1 MKKRNIITIL
11 ICYFAYAAIYI
22 ARLNLTAASPA
33 LKDLSVITE
42 QQLGILGAAFS
53 VLFAVGRFVNGTLTD
68 RIHPRFMITVGLV
81 MCGLANIVIGFLP
94 PFIAMVFLW
103 AVNAF
108 AQSMLWSAILVVVSA
123 VYSPEKA
130 KRVVPIM
137 LTSVAFGNVIS
148 IIFNAYLIKTYGVLY
163 AFIVPGAITLVL
175 ALFSFLSLYKL
186 PVKEADSKTHLS
198 LFTILKNSEFR
209 LILTPTILHGIVK
222 ENITIWMALF
232 IVHRYAFSGLSDS
245 IYFLLFVPLIG
256 FFGRMVYT
264 PVFNLC
270 GHNEHKAAIAG
281 FVVTIISSVIL
292 CMNVNNMYV
301 DIFLM
306 GIIYAAISIS
316 NTTFLSIYPLQYAKT
331 GNIASVSGIL
341 DLFTYGGGGIGSL
354 IFGYSV
360 KSLGYNSIFI
370 TFAAASV
377 ISIAFVIMILRR
389 QRLQTA

>member
-1 MKKRNIITIL
+1 MKTRNIITIL

-33 LKDLSVITE
+33 LKDLGMITE

-53 VLFAVGRFVNGTLTD
+53 ILFAVGRFVNGTLTD
-68 RIHPRFMITVGLV
+68 RIHPRFMITAGLV
-81 MCGLANIVIGFLP
+81 LCGLANVLIGFLP
-94 PFIAMVFLW
+94 PFAAMVFLW

-123 VYSPEKA
+123 VYPPDIA
-130 KRVVPIM
+130 KRLAPIM
-137 LTSVAFGNVIS
+137 VTSVAFGNVIS
-148 IIFNAYLIKTYGVLY
+148 IIFNSYLIKTYGVIF
-163 AFIVPGAITLVL
+163 AFIIPGAITLVL
-175 ALFSFLSLYKL
+175 AVFSFLALYKL
-186 PVKEADSKTHLS
+186 PVKKADSKSHLS
-198 LFTILKNSEFR
+198 IFTIFKDDEFR
-209 LILTPTILHGIVK
+209 LILIPTILHGIVK

-232 IVHRYAFSGLSDS
+232 IVNRYAFSWLNSS
-245 IYFLLFVPLIG
+245 IYYLLFVPLIG
-256 FFGRMVYT
+256 FVGRMVYT

-270 GHNEHKAAIAG
+270 GHNEHKAAITG
-281 FVVTIISSVIL
+281 FVVTILSSVIL
-292 CMNVNNMYV
+292 CVNVNNMYADV
-301 DIFLM
+301 FLM

-341 DLFTYGGGGIGSL
+341 DLFTYGGGSIGSL

-360 KSLGYNSIFI
+360 KSLGYNTIFI

-377 ISIAFVIMILRR
+377 ISIAFLVIIFRR
-389 QRLQTA
+389 QKPQTI